1 MTDPINTLMNE
12 HRVIER
18 VLDALEQFCENLES
32 SGAEDRAALA
42 RFADFFQ
49 QFADHFHHGKE
60 EDILFAE
67 MNKHGFSS
75 DFGPV
80 AVMLHEHDQGRAA
93 VKILR
98 EAGAN
103 TEADWSDD
111 ERERV
116 IAAAREF
123 IVMLRA
129 HIQKEDQILYPMA
142 QQHIPYTIMTNMGRT
157 FDKYDGAKQA
167 DGTAQRLLELAEE
180 LGARYAV
187 V

>member
-18 VLDALEQFCENLES
+18 VLDALEQFCESLAMN
-32 SGAEDRAALA
+32 GKEDRAALA
-42 RFADFFQ
+42 RFAEFFQ
-49 QFADHFHHGKE
+49 RFADSFHHGKE
-60 EDILFAE
+60 EDILFAA
-67 MNKHGFSS
+67 MTQHGFSS

-80 AVMLHEHDQGRAA
+80 AVMLHEHEQGRGA

-98 EAGAN
+98 SAGAN
-103 TEADWSDD
+103 PNADWDED
-111 ERERV
+111 ERNCV
-116 IAAAREF
+116 IAATREY

-142 QQHIPYTIMTNMGRT
+142 QQHIPYAVMTNMGRT
-157 FDKYDGAKQA
+157 FAEYDGEKTA
-167 DGTAQRLLELAEE
+167 DGTAQRLLDLAEE